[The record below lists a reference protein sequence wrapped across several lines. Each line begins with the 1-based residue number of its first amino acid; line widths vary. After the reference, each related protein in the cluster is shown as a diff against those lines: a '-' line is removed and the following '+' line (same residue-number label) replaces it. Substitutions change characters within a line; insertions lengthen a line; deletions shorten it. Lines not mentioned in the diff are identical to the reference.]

1 MIHIFYIYT
10 FLYCLICV
18 RLIDFILKLIL
29 QKNTTYFLLH
39 AIFNLW
45 VTWIVFEEVVFI
57 FLNPLNIYLVGNFS
71 INGII
76 STLGIMAFHTHHL
89 LFYSN
94 LTLEDWI
101 HHMISSIILPI
112 TALILPYSS
121 ILCLSNAAMCGI
133 PGGIDYFMLFL
144 VKLQIIDK
152 MTEKKINRLLNLLI
166 RWPIMFLC
174 FYIFIIN
181 VYHNMVKSEYITIM
195 IVAFVLHMFNAA
207 YYCDKVIGNY
217 YIKALK

>member
-1 MIHIFYIYT
+1 MILKFYFYI
-10 FLYCLICV
+10 FLYCLISV
-18 RLIDFILKLIL
+18 RFIDFILRFIL
-29 QKNTTYFLLH
+29 KKNTTYFILH
-39 AIFNLW
+39 AIFNFW
-45 VTWIVFEEVVFI
+45 VTLTVFEEVIFI
-57 FLNPLNIYLVGNFS
+57 FLNPLSIYLVDNFS
-71 INGII
+71 TNGII

-101 HHMISSIILPI
+101 HHMVSSIILPI

-121 ILCLSNAAMCGI
+121 ILCLSNVVMCGI
-133 PGGIDYFMLFL
+133 PGGIDYIMLFL

-195 IVAFVLHMFNAA
+195 FVAFFLHMFNAA